1 MAEINIDVTIEQPV
15 TQVEVT
21 VEDTAPRVEVTVED
35 RAPQVEVVVASSG
48 TISNALLVA
57 NRLGEFVT
65 EQAKMEARQNI
76 GLQNID
82 LGTFY

>member
-1 MAEINIDVTIEQPV
+1 MAEINIEVTIEQPV
-15 TQVEVT
+15 T
-21 VEDTAPRVEVTVED
+21 PVEVTVED

-48 TISNALLVA
+48 TITNALLVA